1 MAALTNGDAL
11 TAFSFE
17 FTIDG
22 TVIPNVVE
30 VNNIETKTSMMETK
44 SMTPDG
50 KYVQAQMLGPNQTGT
65 LSLTILNTGDPTV
78 YSWLM
83 TGINGDFKT
92 ARKTGVL
99 TYKDTTGSTVL
110 TINFSD
116 VMLTGVTF
124 GDLKAG
130 GAEAINMKIDMTF
143 TELSAS

>member
-30 VNNIETKTSMMETK
+30 VNNIEKKTSMMETK

-99 TYKDTTGSTVL
+99 TYKDTT
-110 TINFSD
+110 
-116 VMLTGVTF
+116 
-124 GDLKAG
+124 
-130 GAEAINMKIDMTF
+130 F